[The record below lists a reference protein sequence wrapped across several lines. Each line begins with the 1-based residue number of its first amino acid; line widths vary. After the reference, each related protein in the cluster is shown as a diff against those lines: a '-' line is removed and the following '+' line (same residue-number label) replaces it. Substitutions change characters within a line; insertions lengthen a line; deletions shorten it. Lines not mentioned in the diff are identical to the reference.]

1 MTTFAEIYTAAV
13 NARRVAYDALT
24 LDPASEPLHDA
35 HDAALRRVMRLNG
48 LRIDAGKVAQ
58 HRVTGRAVLLIATG
72 ADSTDV
78 YAALAEAGVP
88 SHVLSVATPDTA
100 EQADE
105 IRAAC
110 STYDVIGW
118 P

>member
-1 MTTFAEIYTAAV
+1 MTFAEIYAVAV
-13 NARRVAYDALT
+13 NARRAAYDALT
-24 LDPASEPLHDA
+24 LDPTSDALHDA
-35 HDAALRRVMRLNG
+35 HDAALRRVMRLDG
-48 LRIDAGKVAQ
+48 LRIDAAKVAQ
-58 HRVTGRAVLLIATG
+58 RRVTGRALLLIATG
-72 ADSTDV
+72 ADSAEV

-88 SHVLSVATPDTA
+88 SDALSAATPDTA
-100 EQADE
+100 AQADE